1 MTLRNPSV
9 LLLVSAAPFVLSASP
24 PQLDGVE
31 YAQLTIHER
40 LIIRVPRVS
49 SAPIRGRAGIAP
61 PQVRWDEKK
70 GPECVAMNA
79 LTGAAVDREGEV
91 DLVVGGARRIRAK
104 LDDDC
109 PTLDFY
115 RGFYLKPTA
124 DGQLCARRDGIR
136 SRSGAYCA
144 VTRFRAL
151 VPRKVN
157 K

>member
-1 MTLRNPSV
+1 MTLRDSSI
-9 LLLVSAAPFVLSASP
+9 LLLASAAPFVLSASP

-49 SAPIRGRAGIAP
+49 PAPMRARGAP
-61 PQVRWDEKK
+61 PVPQVRWDEKK
-70 GPECVAMNA
+70 GPECVAMNT
-79 LTGAAVDREGEV
+79 LTGAAVEREGEV

-151 VPRKVN
+151 TPRKT
-157 K
+157 KK

>member
-1 MTLRNPSV
+1 MTLRNSSV
-9 LLLVSAAPFVLSASP
+9 LLLIPAVPFVLSASP

-49 SAPIRGRAGIAP
+49 PAPMRGRGVPPP

-70 GPECVAMNA
+70 GPACVAMNT
-79 LTGAAVDREGEV
+79 LTGAAVEREGEV

-151 VPRKVN
+151 TPRKAS

>member
-9 LLLVSAAPFVLSASP
+9 LLLASAAPFVLSASP
-24 PQLDGVE
+24 PQLDGIE

-49 SAPIRGRAGIAP
+49 PAPMRGRSAPAQP
-61 PQVRWDEKK
+61 LVRWDEKK
-70 GPECVAMNA
+70 GPECVAMSA
-79 LTGAAVDREGEV
+79 LTGAAVEREGEV

-151 VPRKVN
+151 VPRKA
-157 K
+157 KK

>member
-1 MTLRNPSV
+1 MTLRALPV
-9 LLLVSAAPFVLSASP
+9 LLLALAAPLVLSASP

-49 SAPIRGRAGIAP
+49 PAPVRGRAPAKP
-61 PQVRWDEKK
+61 TVRWDEKK
-70 GPECVAMNA
+70 GPECVAMAA
-79 LTGAAVDREGEV
+79 LTGASVEREGEV
-91 DLVVGGARRIRAK
+91 DLVVGGTRRLRAK

-144 VTRFRAL
+144 VTRFRTL
-151 VPRKVN
+151 VPRKVG